1 MGIEMVR
8 VASLQD
14 VNTRDDV
21 SNCQFYK
28 TYDKTYIIYGVMT
41 LRLQEIQ

>member
-1 MGIEMVR
+1 MVIEVVR

-14 VNTRDDV
+14 VNIRDDV
-21 SNCQFYK
+21 SKCQFYK
-28 TYDKTYIIYGVMT
+28 TYYKSYIIYGVMT

>member
-1 MGIEMVR
+1 MVIEVVR

-14 VNTRDDV
+14 VNIRDDV
-21 SNCQFYK
+21 SKCQFHK
-28 TYDKTYIIYGVMT
+28 TYDKSYIIYGVMT